1 MSDVVHVVNGHA
13 TAEPL
18 EEAELPGEV
27 VVWADSLD
35 QGPLL
40 PAPIGDDDAHRAARA
55 GFLAGDGSGDA
66 AGIAAQLAGWDAAV
80 DRAAQEAEEVV
91 LWYEHDLFDQL
102 ALVRLVARMTARPR
116 KAALSMVSIDHHPE
130 VPDWKGLGDLEAP
143 QLAGLWPRRT
153 PLGPEALDEAAA
165 AWTALCA
172 PDPRGVHYLARR
184 AKALP
189 FLGPALWR
197 WLEELPAVGTGLSRT
212 EAELLRAVH
221 RGAGTVAAVMAEM
234 HASDRVYLVTD
245 LLVTRTAARLAGI
258 GALTGTFAAG
268 APALTPLGEELW
280 KGRRDRVAEQGI
292 DDWRGGIRLSG
303 RGAMWRWDAGTRR
316 PIVA

>member
-40 PAPIGDDDAHRAARA
+40 AGAFGEDDQHRAARA
-55 GFLAGDGSGDA
+55 GFLAGHGGADA
-66 AGIAAQLAGWDAAV
+66 AATAAQLAGWDAAV

-143 QLAGLWPRRT
+143 QLAGL
-153 PLGPEALDEAAA
+153 
-165 AWTALCA
+165 CA
-172 PDPRGVHYLARR
+172 PDPRGVFYLARR
-184 AKALP
+184 TRALP

-221 RGAGTVAAVMAEM
+221 RGAGTVAAVMTEM
-234 HASDRVYLVTD
+234 HASDRVYLATD
-245 LLVTRTAARLAGI
+245 TLVARTAERLAAI
-258 GALTGTFAAG
+258 GALTGGFGAG

-280 KGRRDRVAEQGI
+280 KGRRDRVAELGI
-292 DDWRGGIRLSG
+292 DDWRGGVRLSG

-316 PIVA
+316 PVVA